1 MNNNLKYTFIYKNKE
16 NSFMSRRKMII
27 IIGLVFIVSVFSFII
42 IARAGGPGTP
52 TDLSND
58 QNSFE
63 TMNSTSIKEDNLLE
77 LQFSNANV
85 KKPKTNPSSI
95 IADKAVVCLD
105 VRDRMPVQE
114 TQQIGSNSGTIFC
127 WAMLLNGEGKK
138 IRYIWYIGEN
148 VTTSQW
154 LSISSNRFRA
164 WCPKNV
170 DYKMQGHAHVD
181 IVDENGRLLKTIEFE
196 IIPAR
201 TSKSHIKYS

>member
-1 MNNNLKYTFIYKNKE
+1 
-16 NSFMSRRKMII
+16 MSRRKKII
-27 IIGLVFIVSVFSFII
+27 IVGLVFMVSVFSYII
-42 IARAGGPGTP
+42 IAKTGGSEKP
-52 TDLSND
+52 TDLLND
-58 QNSFE
+58 QNSLE
-63 TMNSTSIKEDNLLE
+63 GMNSTNIKEDNLLE
-77 LQFSNANV
+77 LQFSNAGV
-85 KKPKTNPSSI
+85 QKSTTNLSSI
-95 IADKAVVCLD
+95 IVDKAVVCLD
-105 VRDRMPVQE
+105 IRDRMPVQE
-114 TQQIGSNSGTIFC
+114 TQRIGSNSGTIFC
-127 WAMLLNGEGKK
+127 WAILLNGEGKK

-164 WCPKNV
+164 WCPKNI